1 MNPPNIGPH
10 PEGPD
15 ESGVEARTETA
26 GTGRGHEEID
36 LLRSH
41 PPLLKA
47 GLDRP
52 ASQLEASALESRV
65 ELVKGLVGGK
75 GLPVK
80 KQVTVLDP
88 APEEKTAAEGISIS
102 GPPQDLGLREPLSW
116 CRGPHREDPGSRPL
130 VTLHHPS
137 TKHTRTPLRRKR
149 LPMLAV
155 FRQKCG
161 RSRFREGRITREKDY
176 WRRRVWKNSRL
187 PAESGDASTRFCLAS
202 GGISTERKPSPV
214 GSGARGPLF
223 PR

>member
-75 GLPVK
+75 GLPVE

-137 TKHTRTPLRRKR
+137 TEHKEALLLRKT

-155 FRQKCG
+155 FREKYG
-161 RSRFREGRITREKDY
+161 RGRAPRGKNTGEKSY
-176 WRRRVWKNSRL
+176 W
-187 PAESGDASTRFCLAS
+187 
-202 GGISTERKPSPV
+202 
-214 GSGARGPLF
+214 
-223 PR
+223 